1 LFAAGVAEDT
11 VPSTAHGPARWSG
24 GGGGLLL
31 GEAFTAEDG
40 AILRGAEGDSGLLA
54 TLGAGRPSFD
64 AREVVGVAQ
73 GLRGSENGDP
83 LGFAVLTALGRIL
96 ELFVVEKQ
104 LFPSGENKVGTAVDA
119 GQYLILKFH

>member
-1 LFAAGVAEDT
+1 VRFN
-11 VPSTAHGPARWSG
+11 PCK
-24 GGGGLLL
+24 
-31 GEAFTAEDG
+31 
-40 AILRGAEGDSGLLA
+40 LRVRSHRRRIDD
-54 TLGAGRPSFD
+54 R
-64 AREVVGVAQ
+64 
-73 GLRGSENGDP
+73 DP